1 MPNLLNFPSTCIV
14 DKTVPKNAF
23 WQKASNPASL
33 KDLLTQEFQSI
44 TWLYK
49 LTAQTLN
56 VKDGN
61 FVHEI
66 DVFHCL
72 MKSDHYSINS
82 FCAMDRLLPRHTL
95 FIIEYGQSYD
105 IIMHHKERTV
115 LHGETVWRCGET
127 EMLRHIETNNP
138 TTNNSTTLTIEGQT
152 MDTVYLNLL
161 AQVSSLSVSSQ
172 AEYEDKAG
180 LRQQLQNIEKQIAS
194 LQKRIRTE
202 RQFNRQVE
210 MNSEARQLKRQAEEI
225 KKQLRD

>member
-1 MPNLLNFPSTCIV
+1 MTMDNLLNFPSTCIV

-23 WQKASNPASL
+23 WQKVSNPASL

-72 MKSDHYSINS
+72 MKSDHYSINP

-95 FIIEYGQSYD
+95 FIIEYGESFD
-105 IIMHHKERTV
+105 FIMHHKEKTV
-115 LHGETVWRCGET
+115 SNCETTWRCGTT
-127 EMLRHIETNNP
+127 EMLRYVDMGK
-138 TTNNSTTLTIEGQT
+138 TTLRIEGQS
-152 MDTVYLNLL
+152 MDVVYYNLL
-161 AQVSSLSVSSQ
+161 AQVSDLAVRCQ
-172 AEYEDKAG
+172 AEYEEKTELRRK
-180 LRQQLQNIEKQIAS
+180 LRQIEKQIVS
-194 LQKRIRTE
+194 LQSSIRKE

-210 MNSEARQLKRQAEEI
+210 MNSEARKLKRLAEE
-225 KKQLRD
+225 LRTKLNE

>member
-1 MPNLLNFPSTCIV
+1 MTNLLNFPSTCIV

-72 MKSDHYSINS
+72 MKSDHYSINP
-82 FCAMDRLLPRHTL
+82 FCAMDSLLPRHTL
-95 FIIEYGQSYD
+95 FIVEYGESYD
-105 IIMHHKERTV
+105 IIMHHKENTV
-115 LHGETVWRCGET
+115 SNGEATWHCGTT
-127 EMLRHIETNNP
+127 EMLRHIE
-138 TTNNSTTLTIEGQT
+138 TNNSTTLTIEGQT
-152 MDTVYLNLL
+152 MDAVYYGLL
-161 AQVSSLSVSSQ
+161 AQVSSLSVRSQ

-210 MNSEARQLKRQAEEI
+210 MNSEARQLKREAEEL
-225 KKQLRD
+225 KTRLQT